1 MEEEMEEEME
11 EATEE
16 EMVGVME
23 EDVDNDCT
31 IFEAVFVATENGECG
46 QCLRHHQRRSRL
58 LFSVMEIEEEGVDS
72 SPP

>member
-23 EDVDNDCT
+23 EDVDSNCT

-46 QCLRHHQRRSRL
+46 
-58 LFSVMEIEEEGVDS
+58 
-72 SPP
+72 